1 MMSGATLNATH
12 LERSA
17 WVYIRQSSEYQ
28 VHNHVERQRLQYG
41 LENHARDLG
50 FHDVKVIDEDLGIS
64 GDGVYRPASRLC
76 SRRCARAGL
85 VWCCRLKLRGWR
97 ETKRVH
103 SDHLHTLL
111 KTRNFLMGL
120 LRRRKVLHA
129 FG

>member
-50 FHDVKVIDEDLGIS
+50 FHDVKIVDEDLGIS
-64 GDGVYRPASRLC
+64 GDGVYRPGFEALLEAVCKSRVGLVLSIEASRL
-76 SRRCARAGL
+76 ARNDAGP
-85 VWCCRLKLRGWR
+85 
-97 ETKRVH
+97 
-103 SDHLHTLL
+103 
-111 KTRNFLMGL
+111 
-120 LRRRKVLHA
+120 
-129 FG
+129 